1 MEWLLIVSAAQPL
14 GVNELQCLLIK
25 RAPRL
30 REHVSSLL
38 TPALSDVLSADDIMQ
53 DVWIAAFRGRQ
64 AVRSNDPRRLN
75 AWLNTIADRKVLDAI
90 RTARTLRRG
99 GGREQVRK
107 AADRTSLDELISI
120 FGSPARSPSG
130 QASAREASVAVRIAL
145 GSLPDR
151 TREAISLRYL
161 RGLPVAEVAQKM
173 NATENAVRGL
183 VFRGLHEMRQ
193 RLGHAREFFS
203 DAPTTKLECD

>member
-1 MEWLLIVSAAQPL
+1 MLIMSAAQPL
-14 GVNELQCLLIK
+14 GVNDLQCLLIK

-53 DVWIAAFRGRQ
+53 DIWIAAFRGRQ
-64 AVRSNDPRRLN
+64 AVRGNDPRRLN

-99 GGREQVRK
+99 GGREQVKRSVE
-107 AADRTSLDELISI
+107 RTSLAELVSI
-120 FGSPARSPSG
+120 VGSPSRSPSG
-130 QASAREASVAVRIAL
+130 QASAREASVAVRVAL
-145 GSLPDR
+145 GSLRDR
-151 TREAISLRYL
+151 NREAISLRYL
-161 RGLPVAEVAQKM
+161 RGLPVAEVAQRM
-173 NATENAVRGL
+173 NTTENAVRGL

-193 RLGHAREFFS
+193 QLGHAREFFS
-203 DAPTTKLECD
+203 DAPTTTLGCE

>member
-1 MEWLLIVSAAQPL
+1 VEGLLIMSAAEPL
-14 GVNELQCLLIK
+14 EVNDLQCLLIR

-64 AVRSNDPRRLN
+64 AVRGNDPRRLN

-99 GGREQVRK
+99 GGREQVKRSVE
-107 AADRTSLDELISI
+107 RTSLDELVSI
-120 FGSPARSPSG
+120 VGSPSRSPSG
-130 QASAREASVAVRIAL
+130 QASAREASVAVRVAL

-151 TREAISLRYL
+151 NREAISLRYL
-161 RGLPVAEVAQKM
+161 RGLPLAQVAQRM
-173 NATENAVRGL
+173 NTTENAVRGL

-203 DAPTTKLECD
+203 DAPTTTLECE